1 MCPVQRTVG
10 SEAKDDMTEVMSDKD
25 LLDALDPDHPG
36 LESVGEAMSAG
47 DLGEAKQRLI
57 AYFRNRRNDGTKAG
71 SPGPTDQPEVT
82 SERGEQ
88 LCRELAARDWLSVVD
103 PGAVPERLYSTQV
116 MMQND
121 HSEFLALARSTAKLE
136 TTVTHR
142 PAGHP
147 RPLES
152 APAE

>member
-1 MCPVQRTVG
+1 
-10 SEAKDDMTEVMSDKD
+10 MSFPAPAVVRRPDASTR
-25 LLDALDPDHPG
+25 ALDPDHPG

-57 AYFRNRRNDGTKAG
+57 AYFRNRRDAGTEPV

-88 LCRELAARDWLSVVD
+88 LCRELAARDWLSVAD
-103 PGAVPERLYSTQV
+103 PGATPERLYSTQV

-121 HSEFLALARSTAKLE
+121 HGEFLALAQEYGETGNHRYASSSRSPSTAGI
-136 TTVTHR
+136 R
-142 PAGHP
+142 SG
-147 RPLES
+147 
-152 APAE
+152 

>member
-1 MCPVQRTVG
+1 MTRTNRVW
-10 SEAKDDMTEVMSDKD
+10 S
-25 LLDALDPDHPG
+25 PFC
-36 LESVGEAMSAG
+36 EAMSAA

-57 AYFRNRRNDGTKAG
+57 AYFRNRRDAGTEPV

-88 LCRELAARDWLSVVD
+88 LCRELAARDWLSVAD
-103 PGAVPERLYSTQV
+103 PGATPERLYSTQV